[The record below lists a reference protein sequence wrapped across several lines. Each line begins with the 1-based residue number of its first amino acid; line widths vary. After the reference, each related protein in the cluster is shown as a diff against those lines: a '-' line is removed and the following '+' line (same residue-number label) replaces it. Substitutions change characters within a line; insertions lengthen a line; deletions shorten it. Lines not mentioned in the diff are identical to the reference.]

1 MLELIGSESELVN
14 PCVGS
19 LRGTAWGSRS
29 FFHLLNPH
37 WFLHP
42 EVVRTQHWNPG
53 LEGAGV
59 GPRLLTPEMCLLNFY
74 PPHVGLGTSPIHAC
88 APHSGLDGCGF
99 FNSIV
104 VRLPFN
110 FISDSSEQWWFYIL
124 VVILMRLCE
133 EIGHVCLHCH
143 LDQKS
148 SYLYCRVS
156 HNILVCEES
165 KEHSSLE
172 IISK

>member
-1 MLELIGSESELVN
+1 MAPACQLCGSVGGGFRKGTMASAPLNSRHFIFSLYATGIFQAATLVLELIGSESELVN

-88 APHSGLDGCGF
+88 APHSSLDG
-99 FNSIV
+99 
-104 VRLPFN
+104 
-110 FISDSSEQWWFYIL
+110 
-124 VVILMRLCE
+124 
-133 EIGHVCLHCH
+133 
-143 LDQKS
+143 
-148 SYLYCRVS
+148 
-156 HNILVCEES
+156 
-165 KEHSSLE
+165 
-172 IISK
+172 